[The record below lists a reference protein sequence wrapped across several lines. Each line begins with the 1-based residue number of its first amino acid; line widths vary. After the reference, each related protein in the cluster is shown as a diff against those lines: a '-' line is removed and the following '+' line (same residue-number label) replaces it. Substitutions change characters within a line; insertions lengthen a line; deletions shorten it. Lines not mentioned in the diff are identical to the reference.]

1 MAIVLVAACGSSSKS
16 GSSGTNNTSA
26 TTAAKNQTLGQGVTD
41 TQVKLGVSLIDFSCI
56 RQFTDNI
63 RENQDK
69 NYNIYINDVNANGG
83 VAGRKI
89 VPVYHTF
96 CPINQQQVSSGCT
109 QFAEDDKVFAVVG
122 NVYDTSGSVQVC
134 LAKQHKI
141 PIMSFQL
148 SKAIEDKAPGGLMI
162 YPGNNP
168 ERLDAVIV
176 KQLKDQN
183 TLAGKK
189 IAIVGGSANVKSIKD
204 SLEPAVKSLG
214 IPTGTTAILNV
225 GTTGDTTAAQ
235 TQLDS
240 FIDTWKGEGT
250 NALFI
255 TGTEVASKQFVEK
268 IRKAM
273 PDVTLV
279 TDIQDVRTFG
289 REEKAAKMNPNPYE
303 GILSTT
309 GPTAQEYQT
318 SDNWKFCEAIYQKAT
333 GKLPPQPTDVIKF
346 PDGKIN
352 DDYGSIDDAC
362 QLINLFKSIG
372 DKIGKPL
379 NSENWQNAVNT
390 YGPIVDRGGGQ
401 YASLTQGKYDTN
413 DTFRLVAFDSSI
425 GDGDWKPLSEL
436 QNVPNS

>member
-1 MAIVLVAACGSSSKS
+1 MAIVLVAACGSSSKK
-16 GSSGTNNTSA
+16 SSSSSNTTA

-41 TQVKLGVSLIDFSCI
+41 TDVKLGVSLIDFSCI

-69 NYNIYINDVNANGG
+69 NYKIYIDAVNAAGG

-89 VPVYHTF
+89 VPVFHQF
-96 CPINQQQVSSGCT
+96 CPINQQQVATGCT
-109 QFAEDDKVFAVVG
+109 QFAEDDKVFAIVG

-168 ERLDAVIV
+168 ERFDAVIV
-176 KQLKDQN
+176 KLLKDQN
-183 TLAGKK
+183 TLQGKK
-189 IAIVGGSANVKSIKD
+189 VAILGGSANVKSIK
-204 SLEPAVKSLG
+204 SALEPAVKSLG
-214 IPTGTTAILNV
+214 VPTGTTQILNV

-240 FIDTWKGEGT
+240 AIDTWKGEGT
-250 NALFI
+250 NAIFV
-255 TGTEVASKQFVEK
+255 TGTEVASKQFIEK

-273 PDVTLV
+273 PNVMLI
-279 TDIQDVRTFG
+279 TDIGDVRTFG
-289 REEKAAKMNPNPYE
+289 REEKAAGMNPNPYE
-303 GILSTT
+303 GILSAT
-309 GPTAQEYQT
+309 GPTSQEYQVG
-318 SDNWKFCEAIYQKAT
+318 DNWKYCQDIYQKAT
-333 GKLPPQPTDVIKF
+333 GKLPPQPTQVIKF

-362 QLINLFKSIG
+362 QLISLFKQIG
-372 DKIGKPL
+372 DRIGKPL
-379 NSENWQNAVNT
+379 NSENWQNAVNS
-390 YGPIVDRGGGQ
+390 YGPITDRGGGQ
-401 YASLTQGKYDTN
+401 FASLTQGKYDTN

-425 GDGDWKPLSEL
+425 DDGEWKPLSEL
-436 QNVPNS
+436 QNLPNS